1 MIQKLKYAGLLAILP
16 LFMVSIAPDYIS
28 LADAATGAYVE
39 RSAITQKGDNSYEVV
54 FQIYAGTEALPE
66 GKLLVT
72 SDVSSN
78 EVLFRSVSAES
89 LTSAQTKITA
99 DDPNSI
105 SAAIFTPTTSSVR
118 IVTPQTDGVAYVELF
133 TMNQEGDNAYDVVFK
148 IYAGDEAL
156 SEGKLLVTSDVS
168 SNEVLFRSVSAESL
182 TSTMVRISADD
193 PNSISAELAIIEPEI
208 DEHNKF
214 ARKG

>member
-54 FQIYAGTEALPE
+54 FQIFAGTEALPE

-89 LTSAQTKITA
+89 LTSAQTKIIA
-99 DDPNSI
+99 NDPNSI
-105 SAAIFTPTTSSVR
+105 SAVIFTPATSSVR
-118 IVTPQTDGVAYVELF
+118 NVTPQTDGVAYVELF

-156 SEGKLLVTSDVS
+156 IEFGSFAVILVWALVRDSALTLLKSTSLLETSDVTS
-168 SNEVLFRSVSAESL
+168 SFPSGSASVPA
-182 TSTMVRISADD
+182 
-193 PNSISAELAIIEPEI
+193 
-208 DEHNKF
+208 
-214 ARKG
+214 